1 MRRTALRQSVVVA
14 HWQLEHPHV
23 VTRYLAAVHGM
34 DYLTRCQFD
43 CQTVAQNP
51 IDVCIDAKGV
61 VQMCWCC

>member
-1 MRRTALRQSVVVA
+1 
-14 HWQLEHPHV
+14 V

-43 CQTVAQNP
+43 CKTVAQNP